1 MSAPRARRARPR
13 LRFYNAFIVIRWM
26 RTFILVLLLPAY
38 AFAAVHVEPYL
49 LQHLHGQDAAVTS
62 PAATSVEAVVGDHGD
77 SQVLLSELSDTS
89 DDVCDHCV
97 PYAYEV
103 TALRVGHWRL
113 QLDLPQA
120 PDAVLR
126 RALRPPSDLLL

>member
-1 MSAPRARRARPR
+1 MQPAHRH
-13 LRFYNAFIVIRWM
+13 LRFYNAPIVIRWM

-38 AFAAVHVEPYL
+38 GFAAVHVEPYL
-49 LQHLHGQDAAVTS
+49 LQHLHGQDSAAAS
-62 PAATSVEAVVGDHGD
+62 PAATPLKAADGDHGD

-97 PYAYEV
+97 PFAYAV
-103 TALRVGHWRL
+103 TALRVRQWRPV
-113 QLDLPQA
+113 LDLPQA